1 MLALWLSVLG
11 CSFVDALLN
20 VDGPTDVDG
29 DGYAPPGDCDD
40 EDPEVSPGMV
50 ETPGN
55 GVDDDCDPATP
66 DGDNDGDGYSWPEDC
81 NDEDPTVH
89 PGAPELCDG
98 DDDNCNGETDEDPVT
113 DGTAWYVDG
122 DSDGYGGEEVLA
134 CEQPEGTVATGGDCD
149 DLDPE
154 VHPGAPEVCDD
165 TDQDCDGEI
174 DEDGTDERTFY
185 ADQDE
190 DGWGTE
196 YLTETSC
203 SHPGDGWV
211 TQDGDCNDGDAAIHP
226 GAEEI
231 CDKID
236 QDCDDEIDED
246 PIDSEVFYSDLD
258 HDGYG
263 DPDSATTACDQ
274 PPDTVTNDEDC
285 DDSDTTVHPGRE
297 EVCGDGVDN
306 DCDGTANG
314 CGLSGTVGLGDAD
327 ARWEGRYASDFAG
340 GALAGAGDQDGDGLP
355 DVLVGAAGYSSETG
369 CVYVTSGGA
378 ASGTLPS
385 TALLR
390 LTGGDTGDQAG
401 WAVDGGT
408 DIDGD
413 GTAEILV
420 GAPRAE
426 GSGVASL
433 FWGPVTSSLLLS
445 MGDLVLEGEGNNDYA
460 GWTVALVG
468 SDAVVGAPLA
478 GTGGRVYR
486 VDASSGG
493 TMDLADAAGIVGT
506 TASQDRFGYS
516 VAGVGD
522 VDGDGSDD
530 LLIGSFLEDSGGDD
544 AGAAFLF
551 TSPPSGQVDAS
562 DADAVLAGEADFDRA
577 GWAVAAAGD
586 VDGDGRRWG
595 WARGWPSWTARGGRG
610 GLRFSS
616 WARAATT
623 SRSAPSTRTPAVGRA
638 GWSMS
643 SPTSPAPAR
652 PWPTPTACSSARS
665 PATSPATPWRA
676 PATST
681 ATARGICWSADP
693 TTTPWTASPAS
704 PTWCR
709 GPCPAPST
717 SPRRRPGCWGRAR
730 ATTPASPWP
739 GRETSTVRARTTCSS
754 APTAGAARRGPC
766 TWCWRGRGS
775 SDQCL

>member
-1 MLALWLSVLG
+1 VLALWLSVLG

-211 TQDGDCNDGDAAIHP
+211 TQDGDCNDGNDAIHP

-586 VDGDGRRWG
+586 VDGDGRDDFQVG
-595 WARGWPSWTARGGRG
+595 AIYQDAGGGQSGVVYVFTHQPGSGETLADADGLLVGEVSGDQSGYSLASAGDVDGDGKGDLLVG
-610 GLRFSS
+610 GPYNDAVDSQSGIAHLVSGPVS
-616 WARAATT
+616 GTVDL
-623 SRSAPSTRTPAVGRA
+623 SA
-638 GWSMS
+638 
-643 SPTSPAPAR
+643 
-652 PWPTPTACSSARS
+652 
-665 PATSPATPWRA
+665 
-676 PATST
+676 
-681 ATARGICWSADP
+681 ATARLLGESQGDYAGIAVAGPGDVDGSGEDDVLVGAYGWS
-693 TTTPWTASPAS
+693 SQ
-704 PTWCR
+704 
-709 GPCPAPST
+709 
-717 SPRRRPGCWGRAR
+717 
-730 ATTPASPWP
+730 
-739 GRETSTVRARTTCSS
+739 
-754 APTAGAARRGPC
+754 AGAVYLVLAGER
-766 TWCWRGRGS
+766 
-775 SDQCL
+775 L